1 MITVFFRYD
10 DYSALSPEPVDAGLI
25 QVLRRRGVSATFSV
39 VPSVTTGEVHV
50 PGDRPERLLE
60 GPRMER
66 LAQAVTEGVVD
77 LALHGWN
84 HRTHAGA
91 LPPDPSE
98 FRGVPYEDQLRRLEC
113 GQHLL
118 EAGTGRRPRTFV
130 PPWNTYDRATL
141 RALEELGFECIAANR
156 EGPRA
161 RVGSTLQ
168 FAPMTVEMPALRE
181 AVERARTTGDGA
193 AVISVMLHPYDFA
206 EDPSSRAEMT
216 LADFDAE
223 LRWLQ
228 GHPDVRIAA
237 LSDLLDA
244 GLLDG
249 RRYRANAVSGIEDA
263 LPQRVERTNQNPVY
277 HSTHP
282 AAQLRR
288 RRMVIATVAH
298 GAIVVVAALAA
309 LTMAAFSL
317 ERFVLLGLG
326 ATALLLTLLVV
337 RAVRFRAIYFKG
349 MAMVSALTGALAG
362 FLVVLQ

>member
-10 DYSALSPEPVDAGLI
+10 DYSALSPEPADAGLI
-25 QVLRRRGVSATFSV
+25 KVLRRRDVSATFSAI
-39 VPSVTTGEVHV
+39 PSVTTGEVHV

-98 FRGVPYEDQLRRLEC
+98 FRGVPYEDQFRRLQC
-113 GQHLL
+113 GQQLL

-156 EGPRA
+156 EGPRPRA
-161 RVGSTLQ
+161 GSPLQ
-168 FAPMTVEMPALRE
+168 LAPMTVEMPGLRE

-206 EDPSSRAEMT
+206 EDPSSRAVMT
-216 LADFDAE
+216 LDDFDGA

-228 GHPDVRIAA
+228 GQPDVRIAA

-244 GLLDG
+244 GVLDG
-249 RRYRANAVSGIEDA
+249 RRYRANAASAIEDA
-263 LPQRVERTNQNPVY
+263 LPHHVERTNQNPVY
-277 HSTHP
+277 HSTQP
-282 AAQLRR
+282 AALLRR
-288 RRMVIATVAH
+288 RRMAIAALAH
-298 GAIVVVAALAA
+298 GAIAVVAALTA
-309 LTMAAFSL
+309 LAMAAFAL
-317 ERFVLLGLG
+317 ERVALLGLV
-326 ATALLLTLLVV
+326 ATVLLLTLLVV

-349 MAMVSALTGALAG
+349 AAMVSALTGALAG
-362 FLVVLQ
+362 FLIVLQ